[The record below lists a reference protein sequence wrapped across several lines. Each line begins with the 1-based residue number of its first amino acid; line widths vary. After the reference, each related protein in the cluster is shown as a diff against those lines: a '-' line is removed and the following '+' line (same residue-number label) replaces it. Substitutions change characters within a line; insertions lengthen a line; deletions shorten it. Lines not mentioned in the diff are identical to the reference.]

1 MKLLNRQHL
10 RARGSLLIEVSA
22 SLALTATLALVIMRA
37 SLLSISGNQWTIMQT
52 LTDAYLSR
60 ESALAN
66 RLPFADLTSAE
77 SAWPDLN
84 HDEISVPEQSVT
96 LGRIAGGQPIQGT
109 LKRFRT
115 SEVASNAEA
124 PLTVWRLHSILCYN
138 IGSQEYVKSRSTL
151 RLQ

>member
-1 MKLLNRQHL
+1 MKLKSRQ
-10 RARGSLLIEVSA
+10 RIRPRGSLLIEVSA
-22 SLALTATLALVIMRA
+22 ALALTSALALVIMRA

-66 RLPFADLTSAE
+66 RLPFEDLTGLQS
-77 SAWPDLN
+77 SWPDLAV
-84 HDEISVPEQSVT
+84 DPVPEQSVT
-96 LGRIAGGQPIQGT
+96 LGRIAGGQLVSGT
-109 LKRFRT
+109 LRRFRT
-115 SEVASNAEA
+115 AEASTVPEA
-124 PLTVWRLHSILCYN
+124 PLVVWRLHSILSYQ

>member
-1 MKLLNRQHL
+1 MNLPRRQRLHP
-10 RARGSLLIEVSA
+10 RGSLLIEVSMA
-22 SLALTATLALVIMRA
+22 LALTSALALVIMRA

-60 ESALAN
+60 ESALSN

-77 SAWPDLN
+77 STWPELADDPL
-84 HDEISVPEQSVT
+84 PEQTVT
-96 LGRIAGGQPIQGT
+96 LGRVAGGHAVHGT

-124 PLTVWRLHSILCYN
+124 PLTVWRLHSILSYR
-138 IGSQEYVKSRSTL
+138 IGSQEYMKSRSTL

>member
-1 MKLLNRQHL
+1 MKQTSCQRSRQ
-10 RARGSLLIEVSA
+10 RGSLLIEVSA
-22 SLALTATLALVIMRA
+22 ALALTLALALVIMRA

-66 RLPFADLTSAE
+66 RLPFADLTGDLS
-77 SAWPDLN
+77 SWPDLAV
-84 HDEISVPEQSVT
+84 DPVPEQTVT
-96 LGRIAGGQPIQGT
+96 LGRVAGGQEVNGT

-115 SEVASNAEA
+115 AEA
-124 PLTVWRLHSILCYN
+124 STVAEAQLSIWRLHSILTYR
-138 IGSQEYVKSRSTL
+138 IGSQEYMKSRSTL

>member
-1 MKLLNRQHL
+1 MKHRSCQRNRQ
-10 RARGSLLIEVSA
+10 RGSLLIEVSA
-22 SLALTATLALVIMRA
+22 ALALTLALALLIMRA

-66 RLPFADLTSAE
+66 RLPFADLTDEQS
-77 SAWPDLN
+77 SWPDLAV
-84 HDEISVPEQSVT
+84 DPVPEKTVT
-96 LGRIAGGQPIQGT
+96 LGRTAGGQAVNGT

-115 SEVASNAEA
+115 AEVSTVAEA
-124 PLTVWRLHSILCYN
+124 QLSVWRLHSILTYR
-138 IGSQEYVKSRSTL
+138 IGSQEYMKSRSTL

>member
-1 MKLLNRQHL
+1 MNRTCLQRL
-10 RARGSLLIEVSA
+10 RPRGSLLIEVSVA
-22 SLALTATLALVIMRA
+22 LALTSMLALLIMRA

-66 RLPFADLTSAE
+66 RLPFADFTSSE
-77 SAWPDLN
+77 STWPDLA
-84 HDEISVPEQSVT
+84 DDKVPLPEQTVM
-96 LGRIAGGQPIQGT
+96 LGRVAGGQEVKGT

-115 SEVASNAEA
+115 AEIASNAEA
-124 PLTVWRLHSILCYN
+124 PLTVWRLHSILSYRV
-138 IGSQEYVKSRSTL
+138 GSQEYVKSRSTL